1 MAPHWKHQPRDIL
14 SMNIFALGAG
24 AVGAA
29 ALVALSIVAPFS
41 LIAAPAEKAAPVSA
55 TPPAHAREGSPA
67 WPVGIP
73 TPGEPKVF
81 FANLKDGAVVTSPV
95 TIEFGALG
103 MRVSPA
109 GEGEDGTGHHHLLI
123 NTTLAGAALKEAIPA
138 DAQHL
143 HFGKGERRVTLDL
156 PKGKHTLQLVAGDAN
171 HVPHATPVM
180 SKPIT
185 ITVR

>member
-1 MAPHWKHQPRDIL
+1 
-14 SMNIFALGAG
+14 MNGFTAGLGAF
-24 AVGAA
+24 GAA
-29 ALVALSIVAPFS
+29 SIVAL
-41 LIAAPAEKAAPVSA
+41 LIVAPLGLLASAPEPGRAPAS
-55 TPPAHAREGSPA
+55 PPPHAREGAPA

-73 TPGEPKVF
+73 APSAPKVF

-123 NTTLAGAALKEAIPA
+123 NTSLAGAALKEAIPA
-138 DAQHL
+138 DARHL

-156 PKGKHTLQLVAGDAN
+156 PKGRHTLQLVAGDAN